1 MSEITAKSNAKS
13 GLTVSQIAVIGV
25 MTAVTCVLA
34 PLSLPIGPVPISL
47 TNLAIYFSLYTLGTM
62 KGTISYLVYLLLGL
76 VGLPVFS
83 SFTSGPGKLFGPT
96 GGYLF
101 GFIPMA
107 ILSGIVIDRYMDQ
120 RVRCF
125 LALVVGTAICYGF
138 GTAWLAYQ
146 AHMTFAAALA
156 AGVIPFII
164 GDLIKI
170 VLAVVIGPQIRKR
183 LAKAGVYA

>member
-1 MSEITAKSNAKS
+1 MSDIAAKSKAS
-13 GLTVSQIAVIGV
+13 SFRVSQIAMIGV
-25 MTAVTCVLA
+25 VTAVTCVIGPLA
-34 PLSLPIGPVPISL
+34 LPIGPVPISL
-47 TNLAIYFSLYTLGTM
+47 TNLVIYFSLYVLGM
-62 KGTISYLVYLLLGL
+62 
-76 VGLPVFS
+76 
-83 SFTSGPGKLFGPT
+83 FGPT

>member
-1 MSEITAKSNAKS
+1 
-13 GLTVSQIAVIGV
+13 
-25 MTAVTCVLA
+25 
-34 PLSLPIGPVPISL
+34 
-47 TNLAIYFSLYTLGTM
+47 
-62 KGTISYLVYLLLGL
+62 
-76 VGLPVFS
+76 
-83 SFTSGPGKLFGPT
+83 
-96 GGYLF
+96 
-101 GFIPMA
+101 MA

-170 VLAVVIGPQIRKR
+170 VLAVVIGLIKSCVLM
-183 LAKAGVYA
+183 LAGLVISVALVVSAIKALSFVSYSVKFVVTTFT

>member
-1 MSEITAKSNAKS
+1 MSDIVAKSKAS
-13 GLTVSQIAVIGV
+13 SFRVSQIAMIGV
-25 MTAVTCVLA
+25 VTAVTCVLG
-34 PLSLPIGPVPISL
+34 PLALPIGPVPISL
-47 TNLAIYFSLYTLGTM
+47 TNLVIYFSL
-62 KGTISYLVYLLLGL
+62 
-76 VGLPVFS
+76 
-83 SFTSGPGKLFGPT
+83 
-96 GGYLF
+96 
-101 GFIPMA
+101 
-107 ILSGIVIDRYMDQ
+107 YMDQ